1 MATQLLIYETAVP
14 ITQAR
19 HAQWSVDAGGNYA
32 FSQHVNSVPLMVAE
46 FARAQAEYP
55 VIFAGSETA
64 IMPAVILGMRGG
76 ENLYLDGQHQW
87 KAKYVPAFVRRY
99 PFVFSASADGATF
112 TLCVDEAFAGCN
124 QEGRGER
131 LFDDAGKPTPY
142 VQSVL
147 RFLQGYQAEFGRTQ
161 AFCRKLQALDVFEPM
176 QAQINLASGQTLSL
190 TGFMSVNREKLH
202 ALPAETLAEL
212 AKSGELELVYLHLN
226 SMQHFESLRER
237 LDTAAQPA
245 EAAAAA

>member
-14 ITQAR
+14 ITLAR
-19 HAQWSVDAGGNYA
+19 HAQWSVEAGDNYA
-32 FSQHVNSVPLMVAE
+32 FSRHINSVPLMAAE

-55 VIFAGSETA
+55 LIFAGSEEAVT
-64 IMPAVILGMRGG
+64 PAVILGMRGG

-87 KAKYVPAFVRRY
+87 AAKYVPAFVRRY

-147 RFLQGYQAEFGRTQ
+147 RFLQGYQAEFARTQ
-161 AFCRKLQALDVFEPM
+161 AFCRKLQALGLFEPM
-176 QAQINLASGQTLSL
+176 QAQVSLASGQILSL
-190 TGFMSVNREKLH
+190 TGFMSVSREKLH

-212 AKSGELELVYLHLN
+212 AKSGELELIYLHLN
-226 SMQHFESLRER
+226 SMQHFEGLRER
-237 LDTAAQPA
+237 LNTAQPA